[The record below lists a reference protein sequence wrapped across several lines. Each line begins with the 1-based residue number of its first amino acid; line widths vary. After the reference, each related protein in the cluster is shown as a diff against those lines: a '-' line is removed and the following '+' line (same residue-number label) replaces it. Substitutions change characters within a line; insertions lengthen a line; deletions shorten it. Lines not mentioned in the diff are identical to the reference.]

1 MKATYSNAKYVEWLN
16 AETMHKNAI
25 EWLSDLKFMK
35 DEQLFFNDL
44 IKSYTFQLIDS
55 KHYNESKV
63 LIDKLSELETKTNL
77 LIESV
82 KTHKNDLKI
91 MADGIDQPKEEAGY
105 KKEHRGLILEINDFV
120 KQYRALK
127 TAFFSLIKT
136 IKKEDKQK
144 HLIAKK

>member
-63 LIDKLSELETKTNL
+63 LIDKLSGLETKTNL

-91 MADGIDQPKEEAGY
+91 MVDGIDQPKEEAGY